1 MSAALWWPATTIDQ
15 AACTRYLPQTIRQR
29 DRRAPRSQSK
39 DNKMRTNDHRT
50 ARAMREANKQFKQVD
65 STKQPS
71 DYEIAQQ
78 SFQDNR
84 ERLKAERLAREAKS
98 TGRRE

>member
-1 MSAALWWPATTIDQ
+1 MG
-15 AACTRYLPQTIRQR
+15 
-29 DRRAPRSQSK
+29 
-39 DNKMRTNDHRT
+39 TNDHRT

-78 SFQDNR
+78 SFRDNR

>member
-1 MSAALWWPATTIDQ
+1 
-15 AACTRYLPQTIRQR
+15 
-29 DRRAPRSQSK
+29 
-39 DNKMRTNDHRT
+39 MRTNDNRT
-50 ARAMREANKQFKQVD
+50 ARAKREADKLFKQVD
-65 STKQPS
+65 TAKKQPS
-71 DYEIAQQ
+71 DYEMAQQ

>member
-1 MSAALWWPATTIDQ
+1 
-15 AACTRYLPQTIRQR
+15 
-29 DRRAPRSQSK
+29 
-39 DNKMRTNDHRT
+39 MRTNDHRT
-50 ARAMREANKQFKQVD
+50 DRAKREADKLFKQVD
-65 STKQPS
+65 TTKTKQPS

-98 TGRRE
+98 TGRRK